1 MLLNTAGPQVMGP
14 LSPRR
19 GGRPSRPALSPPT
32 VPIRPAAPLRVSSM
46 NCAPS
51 ASENAGATVRAVIS
65 TLPLGGQGTTIFTVR
80 VGKSWAKAH
89 AAATIARTGI
99 HRVII
104 ALLGRS
110 EDAIFAY
117 QRGFVGICGLSFCL
131 RRGGRGG
138 RPRAFWLGFHDRR
151 RKAGSCLRV
160 PRRHAPA

>member
-1 MLLNTAGPQVMGP
+1 MLLTTAGPEVMVP
-14 LSPRR
+14 LD
-19 GGRPSRPALSPPT
+19 PSRRVYPSALAFAT
-32 VPIRPAAPLRVSSM
+32 AAVPIRPPAPVRCSTRT
-46 NCAPS
+46 CARS

-117 QRGFVGICGLSFCL
+117 QRAFIGICGLSFSFL
-131 RRGGRGG
+131 LPHARRT
-138 RPRAFWLGFHDRR
+138 PRH
-151 RKAGSCLRV
+151 
-160 PRRHAPA
+160 